1 MDHGVAPGAPG
12 PQVPADTPLLDHSG
26 AEHDPPRRLVAGRAG
41 APDALQF
48 EAVESEAEQEVHR
61 LRAEAPA
68 PQVGAER
75 EADLRAVRTLVNGQ
89 SRSPRNTVVVG
100 RHGEHVHGPRVS
112 LGVSDCALDDG
123 AALLGRARGEGQVP
137 DGLLVPVHP
146 QQVFGVGGAELPQ
159 PEAVTGHIDTHVP
172 SLTSCREG
180 RDGVLTVRLDLAPH
194 LRHCAVSVV
203 LGLPQSTVDTHHTGD
218 NARRTLLDRKSQN
231 RGERLVGSLDLPLAD
246 PCETQVSPCP
256 RLIPVSPNGSVSEAL
271 GEEITVHTPLER
283 VRRLADARDIE
294 WSPDW
299 GPGKLVE
306 HLFEELVEH
315 TLIQPTF
322 VRDFPLETSPL
333 TRQHRDE
340 PLLTEKWDLIG
351 FGMELGTGFSE
362 LIDPVEQRRRL
373 TEQSLLAAGGDP
385 EAMQLDEDF
394 LRALEYG
401 MPPTAGVGIGIDR
414 LLMAF
419 TGKGI
424 RETILFPLVK
434 PTGN

>member
-1 MDHGVAPGAPG
+1 MAVTGEPPVRSSRTAKPRRGPWTGRGRAGGPVARTERGDRCGQPPLPAVPGGPAGGPAAPLVVEDRVDHGVAPGAPG

-75 EADLRAVRTLVNGQ
+75 EADLRAVRTLVNDQ

-112 LGVSDCALDDG
+112 VGVSDCALDDG
-123 AALLGRARGEGQVP
+123 AALLSRVRAEVQVP
-137 DGLLVPVHP
+137 DGYLGPVHP
-146 QQVFGVGGAELPQ
+146 HQVYGVGGAELPQ

-180 RDGVLTVRLDLAPH
+180 RDGVLTVRLDLAPR

-256 RLIPVSPNGSVSEAL
+256 RLIPVSPIVGVVFRGLLVSL
-271 GEEITVHTPLER
+271 YSGEC
-283 VRRLADARDIE
+283 
-294 WSPDW
+294 
-299 GPGKLVE
+299 G
-306 HLFEELVEH
+306 
-315 TLIQPTF
+315 
-322 VRDFPLETSPL
+322 
-333 TRQHRDE
+333 
-340 PLLTEKWDLIG
+340 LLNL
-351 FGMELGTGFSE
+351 
-362 LIDPVEQRRRL
+362 
-373 TEQSLLAAGGDP
+373 
-385 EAMQLDEDF
+385 
-394 LRALEYG
+394 
-401 MPPTAGVGIGIDR
+401 
-414 LLMAF
+414 
-419 TGKGI
+419 
-424 RETILFPLVK
+424 
-434 PTGN
+434 